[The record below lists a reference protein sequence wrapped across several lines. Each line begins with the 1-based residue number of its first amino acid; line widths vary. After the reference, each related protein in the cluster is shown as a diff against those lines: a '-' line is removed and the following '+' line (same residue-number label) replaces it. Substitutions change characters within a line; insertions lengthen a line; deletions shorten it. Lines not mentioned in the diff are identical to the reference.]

1 MNLFL
6 EIVGKILDL
15 KDVQNVELKKVEDS
29 KDVVLFH
36 GSPEHIKDTG
46 MKAGTYFTDDY
57 NVAKQY
63 GKIVYKFQTD
73 NENIGLFEKDIFNE
87 HWISKRLIPFNMFEV
102 VSESFYSRM

>member
-1 MNLFL
+1 MDKSIFEKLNGNFAKPVL
-6 EIVGKILDL
+6 G
-15 KDVQNVELKKVEDS
+15 
-29 KDVVLFH
+29 VVLFH

-63 GKIVYKFQTD
+63 GEIVYKFQTD

-87 HWISKRLIPFNMFEV
+87 HWISKRLIPFNMFYV
-102 VSESFYSRM
+102 VV